1 MNRILEMI
9 KTRILLIAG
18 LLLWLPAVTLA
29 TPLDQTVTLLL
40 TSNLNGNFTTTE
52 KNQDKEDP
60 MLVMAQALIQEQE
73 KKSADLMLDLGNA
86 FYPGLLSKFSHGS
99 ITMDFLGYFGFS
111 ATLVSSNDLNIGLGN
126 LEFLTQNRK
135 TTLLSANIEK
145 NGQTV
150 FQPYFTSTIKGKKFA
165 FIGITSPRGFL
176 DVAEKQLFDANFA
189 NIHDVLTI
197 TIDKLRVEGTDFI
210 VVLSGLS
217 YQENLDL
224 MEKHKDISLCI
235 SGGDSEGQL
244 FTSKAS
250 RVDIESGRSLVTL
263 TQPEGYYTLTMTAG
277 EKLEVNTLK
286 TTIPKA
292 DKVAYTQSYN
302 DFVKR
307 LKLWKSQFASE
318 GDQTLVE
325 NIPGQVPVNG
335 KQTAELLRHRYGVEV
350 VMLDQKAISSEEL
363 SGRVT
368 YSDILAIVNDD
379 FPLFTY
385 RITGKELKKAVTDQ
399 KNLVTAGIDKD
410 QIQGY
415 PIDDKRDY
423 LICSTQP
430 VYDRIAK
437 QSGREISYKNTWNS
451 ISEVI
456 SSDLKTEQVIAKN
469 DFEYLDRRI
478 GMTIDLSLSNFLDQ
492 SEVSRDERDS
502 VPPGKP
508 RTSYTKWGIE
518 DKIDFTIY
526 NRYHKLVLTPYVY
539 FISKDEDYLQNLLR
553 GTLLYTYNMH
563 PNIKPYQ
570 KSQVD
575 TVVQEV
581 RSQDTDEDLRPL
593 MFRETA
599 GALFETRYLNGKLG
613 LGFEKQ
619 TKDPAKDLFAGFEGL
634 ADSRIELWKDIT
646 YIFNLDSFYGFKQ
659 DELDNRQFRA
669 EITNALSF
677 KLNSLLAISAKHKWF
692 YFDSNE
698 YNETLEKYPEKYTE
712 SQFLVSLDLK
722 TDFKLF

>member
-1 MNRILEMI
+1 MNRILEMMKVKI
-9 KTRILLIAG
+9 LIAG
-18 LLLWLPAVTLA
+18 FLLWIPAVTLA
-29 TPLDQTVTLLL
+29 SSLDQTVTLLL
-40 TSNLNGNFTTTE
+40 TSNLNGNFTTSE
-52 KNQDKEDP
+52 QNQDKEDP
-60 MLVMAQALIQEQE
+60 MLVMAQALIREQE

-99 ITMDFLGYFGFS
+99 ITMDYLGYFGFA

-126 LEFLTQNRK
+126 LEFLTQNRR
-135 TTLLSANIEK
+135 TILLSANIEK

-165 FIGITSPRGFL
+165 FIGITSPGGFL

-189 NIHDVLTI
+189 NIHNVLTL
-197 TIDKLRVEGTDFI
+197 TIDKLRVEQTDFI

-217 YQENLDL
+217 YQENFDL

-235 SGGDSEGQL
+235 SGGDAEGQL
-244 FTSKAS
+244 FASKAS

-263 TQPEGYYTLTMTAG
+263 TQPEAYYTLTMTAG
-277 EKLEVNTLK
+277 EKLEVSTLK

-292 DKVAYTQSYN
+292 EKVAYTQSYN
-302 DFVKR
+302 DFIKR

-318 GDQTLVE
+318 GDQTLIE

-335 KQTAELLRHRYGVEV
+335 RQTAELLRHRYGAEV
-350 VMLDQKAISSEEL
+350 VMLDQKAISSEDL

-385 RITGKELKKAVTDQ
+385 RITGKELKKAVADQ
-399 KNLVTAGIDKD
+399 KDLVTAGIEKD
-410 QIQGY
+410 QVQGY

-437 QSGREISYKNTWNS
+437 QSGREIGYKNTWNS

-478 GMTIDLSLSNFLDQ
+478 GMTIDLSLANFLDQ
-492 SEVSRDERDS
+492 SEVSNEGGDS
-502 VPPGKP
+502 APPGKP
-508 RTSYTKWGIE
+508 KTSYTKWGIE

-575 TVVQEV
+575 TVVVAQNVENE
-581 RSQDTDEDLRPL
+581 RRPM

-619 TKDPAKDLFAGFEGL
+619 TQDPAKDLFAGFEGL
-634 ADSRIELWKDIT
+634 ADSRIELWKDII

-659 DELDNRQFRA
+659 DELDNHQFRA
-669 EITNALSF
+669 EISNALSF

-698 YNETLEKYPEKYTE
+698 DSDPTNEDPGRSEKYTE